1 MPIDRETAMAALRDC
16 SVSPNITVELEARQ
30 LVELHMS
37 LATINTARLP
47 MEEVYR
53 FEVLRRTIRE
63 AARKIGANV
72 CHLMDQMAAP
82 PDSSSLTPGP

>member
-1 MPIDRETAMAALRDC
+1 
-16 SVSPNITVELEARQ
+16 
-30 LVELHMS
+30 MS
-37 LATINTARLP
+37 LATINSARLP

-63 AARKIGANV
+63 AAQRIGPNV
-72 CHLMDQMAAP
+72 KAMIDQVAS